1 VRALASTLALLALIS
16 CGSDQPSTEGGDSEL
31 AGLTLLEDEA
41 PEGLELRASGSVGSV
56 REVLPPRSAAPQLP
70 PLSTELRRSFVDGYD
85 AVYGGD
91 PTEGPTSA
99 TSSVLRF
106 NDGAGAALFLGYLR
120 EVQTGE
126 VTLGSSRQDIELL
139 EAPTLGEEGYAWHR
153 VLPGGEASGC
163 SWRREELV
171 FTLTLGGPLGR
182 APGASALELART
194 LDSRLD

>member
-1 VRALASTLALLALIS
+1 MRALAVTLALVAAVS
-16 CGSDQPSTEGGDSEL
+16 CGSDQPSTEEGESEL
-31 AGLTLLEDEA
+31 DGLALQEEEA
-41 PEGLELRASGSVGSV
+41 PEGLELRTSGPVGSV

-70 PLSTELRRSFVDGYD
+70 TLPTELRRSFVEGYD
-85 AVYGGD
+85 ALYGGD
-91 PTEGPTSA
+91 PADGPTSA

-106 NDGAGAALFLGYLR
+106 ADAAAATLFLEYLR

-126 VTLGSSRQDIELL
+126 ITLGSDRQDIELI

-153 VLPGGEASGC
+153 ILPGGEASGC